1 MYASGKIQGTVNP
14 SDIQVLAS
22 VTVDG
27 GEISADTDDN
37 GVFVLNGVPAGTYT
51 VVLTPDSNSDY
62 IETIVE
68 NVVVVNGVITDI
80 GIIDLEPK
88 IGSIT
93 GTITNVGVV
102 VTASVMVGGDTVS
115 VNIDENRVFL
125 LENIPIGIYTVTLT
139 PADGSG
145 LAVKE
150 ESDVEVTQDTVTDL
164 GEITLE

>member
-1 MYASGKIQGTVNP
+1 MP
-14 SDIQVLAS
+14 SS